1 MNAPMRAPRI
11 ATVTARLR
19 EFMAADNI
27 APLLDAETLD
37 PIGGQV
43 VREYE
48 IDRRSNAEW
57 LESAKRALEVARQQP
72 KPKNYPFPGA
82 ANVQWPLV
90 TVAALQFNARAYPAI
105 CDGDSIV
112 KARVIGAD
120 RGVRKEMPQQGPQ
133 QGQGMPGMPPGMGQ
147 TPMGVPAAGGAPMPP
162 NGPQEEQWEVEPGA
176 KRQKA
181 DRIAAHMSYQL
192 TEEMTGWEE
201 DTDTLLMQ
209 LPIVGTAFRKVYFD
223 PLRGRNCAEMIAGTE
238 LIVHRSTRSIE
249 SCPRITDCRQLYPH
263 EIEERQRAGLW
274 IEGWEPGEA
283 SNADGD
289 GDALHDFLEQH
300 RYLDLDKDGYRE
312 PYIVTVHKESETV
325 VRIVANYAVDDITM
339 GPDKVERIKRRN
351 YFVKYGFIPDPSGG
365 FYDIGFGW
373 LLESL
378 GASINTTINQMLD
391 AGHIQNAGGGLIGSG
406 LKFDKGRLV
415 LEPGVYKTVSST
427 GTDIRNAIYN
437 WEHPGPSAVL
447 FNLLGLMLDAAKTIT
462 AVQDIM
468 TGDGKDANQTATTTL
483 ALIEQGMKVFTA
495 IYKRIYRSLKEEF
508 KLLFRLNAEHLPEE
522 SYYTVMDDE
531 RAIARD
537 DYDPE
542 NYDVCPQADP
552 RLVTEMQRLARAQL
566 LVGTIEMN
574 PGGAPEILRRY
585 YQAIGEEDVEKLLP
599 QPAQPDPVA
608 MAGMQAEVRKTNA
621 QAAKD
626 ETQAMK
632 NVADIERE
640 DKGQQLEAMGMIQHG
655 REFDRQE
662 QQSERRAAE
671 SRNEAERGRQAAAAE
686 AERNR
691 QAAAEQARQKAASKE
706 MA

>member
-1 MNAPMRAPRI
+1 MNAPVRTPRI
-11 ATVTARLR
+11 DGVTNRLKQ
-19 EFMAADNI
+19 FMAADNI
-27 APLLDAETLD
+27 VPLLDDEVLA
-37 PIGGQV
+37 PIGGMV
-43 VREYE
+43 CREYE
-48 IDRRSNAEW
+48 IDRRSNSEW

-105 CDGDSIV
+105 VDGDNIV
-112 KARVIGAD
+112 KAKVVGSDKGIPAKQQAPQGGISGPGAQ
-120 RGVRKEMPQQGPQ
+120 MPQ
-133 QGQGMPGMPPGMGQ
+133 MGA
-147 TPMGVPAAGGAPMPP
+147 PAAGGPPMAPQMP
-162 NGPQEEQWEVEPGA
+162 GQPQEQQWEVEPGS
-176 KRQKA
+176 KRAKA

-192 TEEMTGWEE
+192 TEEMPEWEE

-223 PLRGRNCAEMIAGTE
+223 PIEGRNCAKMIAGTE
-238 LIVHRSTRSIE
+238 LIVHRATRSLDT
-249 SCPRITDCRQLYPH
+249 CPRISECMAFYPH
-263 EIEERQRAGLW
+263 EIQERQRSGIW
-274 IEGWEPGEA
+274 IDDWEPGESA
-283 SNADGD
+283 NGDGD
-289 GDALHDFLEQH
+289 GDALHEFLEQH
-300 RYLDLDKDGYRE
+300 RYLDLDGDGYRE
-312 PYIVTVHKESETV
+312 PYIVTVHRESEKV

-339 GPDKVERIKRRN
+339 GPTKVERIKRRD

-406 LKFDKGRLV
+406 LKFDKGRIT
-415 LEPGVYKTVSST
+415 LEPGVYKTVGST
-427 GTDIRNAIYN
+427 GQDIRNAIYN

-495 IYKRIYRSLKEEF
+495 IYKRIYRSLKQEF
-508 KLLFRLNAEHLPEE
+508 KLLFRLNAEHLPQEA
-522 SYYTVMDDE
+522 YFTVMDE
-531 RAIARD
+531 EKAIARE
-537 DYDPE
+537 DYDPDA
-542 NYDVCPQADP
+542 YDVCPQADP

-566 LVGTIEMN
+566 LMGTMEFN
-574 PGGAPEILRRY
+574 PGGAQEILSRY
-585 YQAIGEEDVEKLLP
+585 YRAIGEEDVEKLLP
-599 QPAQPDPVA
+599 KAQPDPIA
-608 MAGMQAEVRKTNA
+608 IKGAEAEIRKTEA
-621 QAAKD
+621 AAAKD

-632 NVADIERE
+632 NVAEIEQA
-640 DKGQQLEAMGMIQHG
+640 DKEQQLEAMGMIQHG

-662 QQSERRAAE
+662 QQGERRAAE
-671 SRNEAERGRQAAAAE
+671 NREEAERGRQAAASE

-691 QAAAEQARQKAASKE
+691 QAAAEQARQKAAARE
-706 MA
+706 MG